1 MRTLIIAALSASAA
15 FVLAPPAVAQTA
27 QPSLGEHTTA
37 TAPAPPAG
45 LIGRHAPVTRHGRH
59 LRIYDMYDGKYD
71 DRYGVGKPP
80 PTESQSYRPCPAS
93 VILANGRHE
102 CLG

>member
-1 MRTLIIAALSASAA
+1 MRALIIALTASTAFMLAAPAL
-15 FVLAPPAVAQTA
+15 AQTA
-27 QPSLGEHTTA
+27 QPSLGQNTA
-37 TAPAPPAG
+37 ATIAPAPTAAS
-45 LIGRHAPVTRHGRH
+45 IARHAAIIRHGRH
-59 LRIYDMYDGKYD
+59 LRIYDKYD